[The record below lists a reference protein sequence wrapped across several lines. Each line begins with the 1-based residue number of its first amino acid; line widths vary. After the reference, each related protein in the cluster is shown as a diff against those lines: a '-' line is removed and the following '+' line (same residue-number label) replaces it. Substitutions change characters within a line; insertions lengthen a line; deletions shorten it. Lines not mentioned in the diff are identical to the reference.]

1 MLEIKDSV
9 AVITG
14 GGGGIGLILAK
25 YLVQNGGKVLN
36 GEVVT
41 VACNVT
47 KEEDCAWVP
56 RVRLRFFSLLFTKL
70 KEQ

>member
-25 YLVQNGGKVLN
+25 YWVQNGGKVLN

-41 VACNVT
+41 VASLVLGY
-47 KEEDCAWVP
+47 
-56 RVRLRFFSLLFTKL
+56 VRSAHP
-70 KEQ
+70 